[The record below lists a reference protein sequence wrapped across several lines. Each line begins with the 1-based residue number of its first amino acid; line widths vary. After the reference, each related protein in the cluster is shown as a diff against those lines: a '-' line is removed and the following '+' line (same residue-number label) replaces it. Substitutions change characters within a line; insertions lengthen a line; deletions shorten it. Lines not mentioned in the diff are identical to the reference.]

1 MKTLLWWVKLE
12 WSISKLF
19 LLACF
24 VLVAADAIFLAGA
37 TYGLQWLVTSLTEAA
52 ASSDSTIA
60 MRAIVIYLGII
71 LGGIVLNS
79 LHNIAYAAHDRLIYI
94 HVDARI
100 LATARTMPYERYDRA
115 QDVELLTQARAG
127 IVAGTES
134 VRTVVTVLLYY
145 VPYLVA
151 MVVFFIDSVPW
162 LGLALPLAAL
172 PVIWVQ
178 MVELKN
184 APAFESEYVSVKRVE
199 EELIT
204 ASLDASANFELRA
217 INGTTHFLK
226 HLQHVS
232 TRMYQFHRK
241 RESWSIKRHLLSQAG
256 EWATLMLMVGLLVLA
271 GWTKSADIAL
281 VTAGISA
288 MATIYD
294 ILDEMMSLRAG
305 DLGRDL
311 EKSRKV
317 IDLLAQPQPQPIRGC
332 LSLSNVSYTYP
343 DADTPALTNINL
355 MLIPGRI
362 CALVGSNGSGKSTL
376 IRLLLGLV
384 EPTSGRRHSFVDRC
398 SVIFQNYA
406 RYKTSLALNVQI
418 SDYAAPLEEGTW
430 STSITD
436 SQGNTIAYEQEIG
449 SHTDGHE
456 LSGGQWQRIAI
467 ARMIHRGNT
476 QLVILD
482 EPSVSLDATH
492 REQLR
497 ALLNDLTKNGAAV
510 LLVTHDTELLAAAHE
525 IFHLESGKI
534 IQEV

>member
-1 MKTLLWWVKLE
+1 
-12 WSISKLF
+12 
-19 LLACF
+19 
-24 VLVAADAIFLAGA
+24 
-37 TYGLQWLVTSLTEAA
+37 
-52 ASSDSTIA
+52 
-60 MRAIVIYLGII
+60 
-71 LGGIVLNS
+71 
-79 LHNIAYAAHDRLIYI
+79 
-94 HVDARI
+94 
-100 LATARTMPYERYDRA
+100 
-115 QDVELLTQARAG
+115 
-127 IVAGTES
+127 
-134 VRTVVTVLLYY
+134 
-145 VPYLVA
+145 
-151 MVVFFIDSVPW
+151 
-162 LGLALPLAAL
+162 
-172 PVIWVQ
+172 
-178 MVELKN
+178 
-184 APAFESEYVSVKRVE
+184 
-199 EELIT
+199 
-204 ASLDASANFELRA
+204 
-217 INGTTHFLK
+217 
-226 HLQHVS
+226 
-232 TRMYQFHRK
+232 
-241 RESWSIKRHLLSQAG
+241 
-256 EWATLMLMVGLLVLA
+256 MLMVGLLVLA

-281 VTAGISA
+281 VAAGISA

-332 LSLSNVSYTYP
+332 LSLSNISYTYP

-355 MLIPGRI
+355 TLTPGRI

-384 EPTSGRRHSFVDRC
+384 EPTSGSRYSFVDRC

-406 RYKTSLALNVQI
+406 RYKTSLALNVHI

-467 ARMIHRGNT
+467 ARMIHRKNT
-476 QLVILD
+476 QLVIFD

-497 ALLNDLTKNGAAV
+497 ALLDELTEHGAAV
-510 LLVTHDTELLAAAHE
+510 LLVTHDPQLLTAAQQ
-525 IFHLESGKI
+525 IIHLESGKI
-534 IQEV
+534 MQEA